1 MSGDYSTGRA
11 GPLIAADGR
20 VTAVAGCLRLKQGTQ
35 SQMRIGSGAISLY
48 SNGSGGLREMV
59 MIRVP
64 GG

>member
-1 MSGDYSTGRA
+1 M
-11 GPLIAADGR
+11 IAANGR
-20 VTAVAGCLRLKQGTQ
+20 GTAVAGRLRAKKGTQ